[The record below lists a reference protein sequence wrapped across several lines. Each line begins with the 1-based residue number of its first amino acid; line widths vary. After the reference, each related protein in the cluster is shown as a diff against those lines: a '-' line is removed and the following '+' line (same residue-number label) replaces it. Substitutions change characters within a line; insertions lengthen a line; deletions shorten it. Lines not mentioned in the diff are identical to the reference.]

1 MKKQI
6 IITVVACISMAYG
19 CSDPITK
26 ENNETVKAQQE
37 PISAST
43 ETEHHHNEGASIELN
58 NGHKWKVEVEM
69 MKYITNMQS
78 DVKLFS
84 EANNKNLNDYAI
96 LGAGLQ
102 KNVDLLTSNCTMKGK
117 AHDELHKWL
126 LPYIDMVDK
135 FNKSK
140 NESDNQ
146 AIFKEIENSFVLFNQ
161 YFE

>member
-6 IITVVACISMAYG
+6 LITVVACISIAYG

-43 ETEHHHNEGASIELN
+43 ESEHHHTEGASIELN
-58 NGHKWKVEVEM
+58 NGLKWKVEVEM
-69 MKYITNMQS
+69 MKHIKNMES
-78 DVKLFS
+78 DIKLFS
-84 EANNKNLNDYAI
+84 KANNKNLKDYTI

-102 KNVDLLTSNCTMKGK
+102 KNIDLLTSNCTMTGQ

-135 FNKSK
+135 LNKSK
-140 NESDNQ
+140 NNSDTQ
-146 AIFKEIENSFVLFNQ
+146 ATFKEIENSFGVFNK

>member
-1 MKKQI
+1 MKKHI

-43 ETEHHHNEGASIELN
+43 ESEHHHTEGASIELN
-58 NGHKWKVEVEM
+58 NGLKWKVEVEM
-69 MKYITNMQS
+69 IKYIRNMES

-84 EANNKNLNDYAI
+84 EANNKNLNNYI
-96 LGAGLQ
+96 TLGAGLQ
-102 KNVDLLTSNCTMKGK
+102 KNIDLLTSNCTMEGK

-140 NESDNQ
+140 NESDTQ
-146 AIFKEIENSFVLFNQ
+146 AIFKEIKNSFVLFNQ

>member
-19 CSDPITK
+19 CSEPIKK

-43 ETEHHHNEGASIELN
+43 ESEHHHTEGADIELN

-84 EANNKNLNDYAI
+84 EANNKNLNNYI
-96 LGAGLQ
+96 TLGAGLQ
-102 KNVDLLTSNCTMKGK
+102 KNIDLLTSNCTMEGK

-146 AIFKEIENSFVLFNQ
+146 AIFKEIENSFVLFNK

>member
-6 IITVVACISMAYG
+6 IITVLACISIAYG
-19 CSDPITK
+19 CNDSIKK
-26 ENNETVKAQQE
+26 ENNETEKAQEE
-37 PISAST
+37 PLSAST
-43 ETEHHHNEGASIELN
+43 ESEHLHTEGASIELN
-58 NGHKWKVEVEM
+58 NGLKWKVEVEM
-69 MKYITNMQS
+69 LKYIRNMES

-84 EANNKNLNDYAI
+84 EANYKNLNDHLT

-102 KNVDLLTSNCTMKGK
+102 KNIDLLTSNCTMEGK

-135 FNKSK
+135 LNKSK
-140 NESDNQ
+140 NDNDTQ
-146 AIFKEIENSFVLFNQ
+146 ATFKEIENSFVVFNK

>member
-1 MKKQI
+1 MKKYI

-43 ETEHHHNEGASIELN
+43 ESEHHHTEGAGIELN

-69 MKYITNMQS
+69 MKYIINMQS
-78 DVKLFS
+78 DVKQFS
-84 EANNKNLNDYAI
+84 EANNKNLNNYI
-96 LGAGLQ
+96 TLGAGLQ
-102 KNVDLLTSNCTMKGK
+102 KNIDLLTSNCTMEGK

-126 LPYIDMVDK
+126 LPYIDTVDK

>member
-19 CSDPITK
+19 CNEPIK
-26 ENNETVKAQQE
+26 NENNETVKAQQE
-37 PISAST
+37 SISASS
-43 ETEHHHNEGASIELN
+43 ESGHHHTEGAGIELN

-102 KNVDLLTSNCTMKGK
+102 KNVDLLTSHCTMKGK

-135 FNKSK
+135 LTKSK
-140 NESDNQ
+140 NASDTQ

>member
-58 NGHKWKVEVEM
+58 NGHKWKIEVEM

>member
-6 IITVVACISMAYG
+6 IITIVACISINYG

-43 ETEHHHNEGASIELN
+43 ESEHHHTEGDVIELN

-69 MKYITNMQS
+69 MKYVTNMQS

-84 EANNKNLNDYAI
+84 EANNKNLNNYI
-96 LGAGLQ
+96 TLGAGLQ
-102 KNVDLLTSNCTMKGK
+102 KNIDLLTSNCTMEGK

-135 FNKSK
+135 LNKSK
-140 NESDNQ
+140 NDSDAQ
-146 AIFKEIENSFVLFNQ
+146 AIFKEIENSFVLFNK

>member
-1 MKKQI
+1 MKKYI

-26 ENNETVKAQQE
+26 ENNETIKAQQE

-43 ETEHHHNEGASIELN
+43 ESEHHHTEGASIELN

-84 EANNKNLNDYAI
+84 EANNKNLNNYI
-96 LGAGLQ
+96 TLGADLQ
-102 KNVDLLTSNCTMKGK
+102 KNIDLLTSNCTMEGK

>member
-1 MKKQI
+1 
-6 IITVVACISMAYG
+6 MAYG

-58 NGHKWKVEVEM
+58 NGHKWKIEVEM

>member
-6 IITVVACISMAYG
+6 LITIVACISMAYG

-43 ETEHHHNEGASIELN
+43 ESEHHHTEGAVIELN

-69 MKYITNMQS
+69 MKYVANMQS

-84 EANNKNLNDYAI
+84 EANNKNLNNYI
-96 LGAGLQ
+96 TLGAGLQ
-102 KNVDLLTSNCTMKGK
+102 KNIDLLTSNCTMEGK

-135 FNKSK
+135 LNKSK
-140 NESDNQ
+140 NDSDAQ

>member
-26 ENNETVKAQQE
+26 ENNETIKAQQE

-58 NGHKWKVEVEM
+58 NGHKWKIEVEM